1 MTPEFSR
8 PVRLE
13 AIGDEPRAIAVD
25 AGEVEREALATRFGL
40 ISIEQ
45 LEGRFSV
52 HRDLAGIAVAGRVTA
67 AVTQRCSITGEP
79 IAAAVDEEVHLRFVE
94 EAAVGEE
101 EIELDEEAIDVLP
114 VEDGA
119 IDLGEAAA
127 ETLALALDPFP
138 RGPNAAAAL
147 AEAGVIPEEEAR
159 PFNAFAALKDK
170 LAGKI

>member
-1 MTPEFSR
+1 MTPEFPR
-8 PVRLE
+8 PLRVETIGEETRAVTVE
-13 AIGDEPRAIAVD
+13 AD
-25 AGEVEREALATRFGL
+25 AGEREALAERFGL
-40 ISIEQ
+40 MSIER
-45 LEGRFSV
+45 LEGRFTV

-67 AVTQRCSITGEP
+67 AVTQRCSITGDP
-79 IAAAVDEEVHLRFVE
+79 IDAAVDEDVQLRFVE

-127 ETLALALDPFP
+127 ETLALSLDPFP

-159 PFNAFAALKDK
+159 PFSAFAGLKDK
-170 LAGKI
+170 LAGKL

>member
-1 MTPEFSR
+1 MTPEFPR
-8 PVRLE
+8 PVRVE
-13 AIGDEPRAIAVD
+13 AIGDEPRTITVE
-25 AGEVEREALATRFGL
+25 AGEAEREALAERFGL
-40 ISIEQ
+40 ISIER
-45 LEGRFSV
+45 LDGRFMV
-52 HRDLAGIAVAGRVTA
+52 HRDIAGISVAGRVTA
-67 AVTQRCSITGEP
+67 AVTQRCSITGDP
-79 IAAAVDEEVHLRFVE
+79 IAAAVVEEVQLRFVE

-101 EIELDEEAIDVLP
+101 EIELDEEAIDVLA

-159 PFNAFAALKDK
+159 PLSAFAGLKDK